1 MDEAMRDLYQDM
13 ILSHNKSPRNKR
25 VLEGADRMQEGFNP
39 LCGDRLTLFLKLDG
53 ERIAD
58 IAFTG
63 HGCAIDTAS
72 ASMMTEAVKGKT
84 VPEALAMYEHF
95 HHLVLRDAPADT
107 KALGK
112 LAAFSGVGEFPAR
125 VKCAT
130 LPWHTLRA
138 TLRDEKRPVS
148 TE

>member
-1 MDEAMRDLYQDM
+1 VDDAMRDLYQDM
-13 ILSHNKSPRNKR
+13 ILSHNRSPRNKR
-25 VLEGADRMQEGFNP
+25 RIEDADRVQEGFNP

-58 IAFTG
+58 VAFVG

-72 ASMMTEAVKGKT
+72 ASLMTEAVKGRT
-84 VPEALAMYEHF
+84 LGEADALYQQF
-95 HHLVLRDAPADT
+95 HHLILRDAPVD
-107 KALGK
+107 KAAIGK
-112 LAAFSGVGEFPAR
+112 LAALAGVGEFPAR

-138 TLRDEKRPVS
+138 ALHDERRPVS

>member
-1 MDEAMRDLYQDM
+1 MRDLYQDM
-13 ILSHNKSPRNKR
+13 ILSHNKAPRNKR
-25 VLEGADRMQEGFNP
+25 VIPEADRSQEGFNP
-39 LCGDRLTLFLKLDG
+39 LCGDRLSLQARIEG
-53 ERIAD
+53 GRIAD

-84 VPEALAMYEHF
+84 LEEAEALYQQF
-95 HHLVLRDAPADT
+95 HHLIVRDAPADP

-138 TLRDEKRPVS
+138 LLKDEKRPVS